1 MLDIQFIRDNKELV
15 QKNADVK
22 GRSVDITEL
31 LRLDEERRTRL
42 VEVEQLNS
50 LKNDINQ
57 LIQNATSAEE
67 RAEIIEKGKE
77 IKAALEKAEPL
88 LRETELAYTALIKKV
103 PNVATEDTPVGKD
116 DSENVVI
123 KTVGE
128 VPSFA
133 FAAREH
139 FEIGK
144 DLDLIDSETAANL
157 AGARFAYLKGDLV
170 RMQYALVQLVLETLT
185 SSEALQEIADANNLT
200 VPVTPFTPIIP
211 PVFIRPE
218 VFDKMDRLEPK
229 EDKYYLAE
237 DDLYLTGSAEH
248 GLGPIHMNQI
258 LDEAQLPIRYIGY
271 NTAFRREAGTYG
283 KDMKGLIRTH
293 QFDKLEME
301 SFAVPEM
308 GLDEQNFIVAIQ
320 EHLLQL
326 LELPYQVMAVC
337 TGDMGKPDARQIDIN
352 TWLPGQNQYRE
363 TNTSDYMTDYQA
375 RRLMIRVRRT
385 DGSLEYAH
393 MNDATAFAIGRILVA
408 ILENYQEEDGSVRI
422 PKVLQPYLGGK
433 QKIGAG
439 TA

>member
-57 LIQNATSAEE
+57 LIQNAASAEE

-77 IKAALEKAEPL
+77 IKVALEKAEPL
-88 LRETELAYTALIKKV
+88 LKETEFAYTALIKKV

-128 VPSFA
+128 VPSFT
-133 FAAREH
+133 FTAREH

-185 SSEALQEIADANNLT
+185 SSEALQEIADANNLA

-301 SFAVPEM
+301 SFTVPEM
-308 GLDEQNFIVAIQ
+308 GLAEQNFIVAIQ

-375 RRLMIRVRRT
+375 RRLMIRVRRA
-385 DGSLEYAH
+385 DGSLDYAH

-422 PKVLQPYLGGK
+422 PKVLRSYLGGK
-433 QKIGAG
+433 QKIDAPK
-439 TA
+439 A